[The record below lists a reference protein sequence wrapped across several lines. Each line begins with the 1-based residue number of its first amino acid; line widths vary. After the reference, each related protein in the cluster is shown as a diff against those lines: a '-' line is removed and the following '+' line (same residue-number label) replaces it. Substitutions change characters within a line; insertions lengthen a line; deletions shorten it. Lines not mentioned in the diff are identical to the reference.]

1 MKVFF
6 KFAVVAIMMAMTVNV
21 NAQIKVI
28 TEERRVT
35 PAKPTGI
42 DQYRQAQTQFK
53 NILAKGATIDDPEV
67 WIVGAKVSF
76 DLYEQLQMQE
86 MLSGQKA
93 DIKEKGYA
101 LIDGCEYL
109 SQAMKLD
116 SLSGKHKFTKDYNKI
131 KARIDGSLIDFKLTA
146 MELFLAKDYAGA
158 YRLFDFYCEYASPIE
173 SVDEVAEAR
182 YYQIFAARE
191 IGDSEN
197 ASFGNVVQKMISAK
211 QYDLANALID
221 RALKDQPG
229 ETGFIG
235 MKAFVVEMQKGADE
249 ALPLYK
255 TIVEQNPDD
264 ANSLYNLGRAMYVK
278 AIGIVDKNPDK
289 SVEELA
295 AQLKPIYDEALQYLN
310 KAAALDPKNTQI
322 SRIIE
327 NINYVLGSIN
337 PNR

>member
-1 MKVFF
+1 MNAFL
-6 KFAVVAIMMAMTVNV
+6 KFAVVALMMTMSVNV

-28 TEERRVT
+28 EEKRT
-35 PAKPTGI
+35 TSAKQAGI
-42 DQYRQAQTQFK
+42 DQYRQAQAQFK
-53 NILAKGATIDDPEV
+53 NILAQGTTIDDPEV

-76 DLYEQLQMQE
+76 ELYEQLQMQE

-93 DIKEKGYA
+93 DVKEKGYA

-109 SQAMKLD
+109 SKAMKLD
-116 SLSGKHKFTKDYNKI
+116 SLSGKRKHAKDIKKF
-131 KARIDGSLIDFKLTA
+131 KAKIDGNLIDFKLTA

-158 YRLFDFYCEYASPIE
+158 YRLLDLYCEYASPIA

-191 IGDSEN
+191 MGDSEK
-197 ASFGNVVQKMISAK
+197 ASFGNVVQNMISAE

-229 ETGFIG
+229 DANFLG
-235 MKAFVVEMQKGADE
+235 MKAFVVEMQKGAAE

-255 TIVEQNPDD
+255 SIVEQNPDD
-264 ANSLYNLGRAMYVK
+264 ASGLYNLGRAMYVK
-278 AIGIVDKNPDK
+278 GIDIVNKNPDK

-295 AQLKPIYDEALQYLN
+295 VQLRPLYSEALQYLK

-322 SRIIE
+322 ARIIE
-327 NINYVLGSIN
+327 NINHTLGSIN
-337 PNR
+337 GK